1 MKYLCLLF
9 FVAGSNALYAAGINW
24 SAFTNRGHQLV
35 ADTDT
40 IIRKQSVSVGVSYGS
55 DALFFG
61 RTGPIKYPF
70 FTGDAIYNS
79 KSGLFVYA
87 SVLKVLG
94 YAPVDEVDIGGG
106 YFYKLSKSFSGAASY
121 TRFIFN
127 KNANVIKSASS
138 NDINIKNAYD
148 WKISKSTVI
157 LDYLFGKT
165 NDIFVT
171 VSQSK
176 YFETSWSIFDDQDYL
191 SFNPSVNLII
201 GTQNFV
207 QRYEVDHNYP
217 TVISPDILQHIDPST
232 ARLNSARRN
241 REFNILNYS
250 FKVPIAYNRPHY
262 TLEASWR
269 YSMPVNVEGSLKNRR
284 ESFFNFTF
292 YYLFY

>member
-1 MKYLCLLF
+1 MKYVCLLF
-9 FVAGSNALYAAGINW
+9 FVACSNALYAAGIDW
-24 SAFTNRGHQLV
+24 KHFTVRGHQLV
-35 ADTDT
+35 SDTDT
-40 IIRKQSVSVGVSYGS
+40 IIRKKSVSLGVSYGS

-70 FTGDAIYNS
+70 LTGDAIYNS
-79 KSGLFVYA
+79 KSGVFVYA

-106 YFYKLSKSFSGAASY
+106 YFYKLSKAFSGAASY

-138 NDINIKNAYD
+138 NDINLKNAYD
-148 WKISKSTVI
+148 WNYLKSTVI
-157 LDYLFGKT
+157 LDYLYGKS
-165 NDIFVT
+165 NDFFVT
-171 VSQSK
+171 VSHSK
-176 YFETSWSIFDDQDYL
+176 YFETSWSVFDDQDYL
-191 SFNPSVNLII
+191 SFNPSFNFIM

-207 QRYEVDHNYP
+207 QRYEIDHKYQH
-217 TVISPDILQHIDPST
+217 VISSNIAEHIDPG
-232 ARLNSARRN
+232 AARRN
-241 REFNILNYS
+241 RKFNMLNYS

-269 YSMPVNVEGSLKNRR
+269 YSMPVNVEGTLENRR